1 MKFALALIA
10 AVTATADEFDDAKA
24 TGGLCVRG
32 ITEYKTTQGD
42 CTEADDLCC
51 YVWSSEDPYW
61 TSEFRVYTNE
71 GAANTYCINTKDFEE
86 NGNAENVKQKDLW
99 EK

>member
-10 AVTATADEFDDAKA
+10 AVTAEDTFADAKA
-24 TGGLCVRG
+24 SGGLCVRG

-51 YVWSSEDPYW
+51 YIWNTEDPYW
-61 TSEFRVYTNE
+61 TNEFRVYTNE
-71 GAANTYCINTKDFEE
+71 GAANTYCVDTTSFEE
-86 NGNAENVKQKDLW
+86 DGIAENVNKKDLW
-99 EK
+99 KG